1 MSSLKNDDET
11 YFSAVFETAGVA
23 LLIVE
28 SNNII
33 SRVNKEFVKLSGFP
47 REEVE
52 GGMKWTD
59 FIQPKYLEEIRRY
72 HDNRLQGKS
81 APTEYECEVKN
92 KQGEVKHVR
101 VNVNLIPGTKK
112 SIGSLLDLTDIDKSR
127 EKYEKLFESSITG
140 IFIHDMDG
148 NIIDVNNKVVELV
161 GYSREELLSKKWGTS
176 VAPIEQHRVQ
186 TVFNHVKEEGYYVE
200 TTKFLTKDG
209 KTIDVEIHGSI
220 VEVDGTKYIQSHIT
234 DVSEQVRLKERY
246 SGFMQ
251 SATDAFSIY
260 DEDLNIVDV
269 NRKWLNDTGFKRFDV
284 IGKNILQVF
293 PELDETGRYSAY
305 KKVLNSGQHVEFE
318 STANPELLGR
328 FFDIKA
334 FKIKD
339 HLGLISSEVTDKIQ
353 YQRKLEA
360 LHRHVS
366 SLAKTDSRQ
375 EIAKRTMDIIH
386 NLLGYEIGSFG
397 YVVDDKIEFT
407 EIREESSVTELSLQ
421 GVGIT
426 VRAVKTGET
435 QLVDDTRND
444 PDYVSGRVDT
454 DPETLSELDVPVKVD
469 GEVVALINLES
480 NETHAFSPLDKRVVE
495 LLAEHVSS
503 KLVSLRY
510 EVERLRAEEAE
521 RLEELKS
528 RFLRTATHELR
539 TPLTSVK
546 GFLELAQ
553 GETDPKV
560 LQRYLDIVY
569 RNTERLELLTE
580 DLLDQ
585 QRLEDGRLKLNLETV
600 DISDLV
606 RSIYDEILNL
616 VDERCQRITVDMPDS
631 LVIKADSVRLGQVL
645 INLIDN
651 AAKYS
656 PDGSTI
662 RVTVDK
668 QDDLVLMSVRDEGY
682 GFTDEEMDKLFTPFP
697 GIDRP
702 VVSEQSVG
710 LGLSICKGIVELHGG
725 EIWVESV
732 GRNKGSTFMFTI
744 PVSQ

>member
-1 MSSLKNDDET
+1 
-11 YFSAVFETAGVA
+11 
-23 LLIVE
+23 
-28 SNNII
+28 
-33 SRVNKEFVKLSGFP
+33 
-47 REEVE
+47 
-52 GGMKWTD
+52 
-59 FIQPKYLEEIRRY
+59 
-72 HDNRLQGKS
+72 
-81 APTEYECEVKN
+81 
-92 KQGEVKHVR
+92 
-101 VNVNLIPGTKK
+101 
-112 SIGSLLDLTDIDKSR
+112 
-127 EKYEKLFESSITG
+127 
-140 IFIHDMDG
+140 
-148 NIIDVNNKVVELV
+148 
-161 GYSREELLSKKWGTS
+161 
-176 VAPIEQHRVQ
+176 
-186 TVFNHVKEEGYYVE
+186 
-200 TTKFLTKDG
+200 
-209 KTIDVEIHGSI
+209 
-220 VEVDGTKYIQSHIT
+220 
-234 DVSEQVRLKERY
+234 
-246 SGFMQ
+246 MQ

-269 NRKWLNDTGFKRFDV
+269 NRKWLNDTGLKRFEV

-318 STANPELLGR
+318 STSNPELLGR

-397 YVVDDKIEFT
+397 YIVDDKIEFT
-407 EIREESSVTELSLQ
+407 EIREESSVTELPLQ
-421 GVGIT
+421 GGGIT

-480 NETHAFSPLDKRVVE
+480 NETYAFSSLDKRVVE

-510 EVERLRAEEAE
+510 EMERLRAEEAE

-553 GETDPKV
+553 GETDPEV
-560 LQRYLDIVY
+560 L
-569 RNTERLELLTE
+569 
-580 DLLDQ
+580 
-585 QRLEDGRLKLNLETV
+585 
-600 DISDLV
+600 
-606 RSIYDEILNL
+606 
-616 VDERCQRITVDMPDS
+616 
-631 LVIKADSVRLGQVL
+631 
-645 INLIDN
+645 
-651 AAKYS
+651 
-656 PDGSTI
+656 
-662 RVTVDK
+662 
-668 QDDLVLMSVRDEGY
+668 
-682 GFTDEEMDKLFTPFP
+682 
-697 GIDRP
+697 
-702 VVSEQSVG
+702 
-710 LGLSICKGIVELHGG
+710 
-725 EIWVESV
+725 
-732 GRNKGSTFMFTI
+732 
-744 PVSQ
+744 